1 MGLSERL
8 AAVNDQI
15 AAVCARTGRATSEV
29 TLVGVTKTFSPEIIK
44 SAIESG
50 LRTLGENRVQEA
62 STKITD
68 LNESVSQYNVKW
80 HLIGHL
86 QSIKVRRAVELFDAI
101 QTVDDIKLAERI
113 NAIAGEAGKLMPVFI
128 EVNLGNEDSKSGVAV
143 NQSLLLCDQTS
154 RLAHL
159 ELRGLMAVPPYLE
172 DPQEVRPFF
181 RRLRQLRD
189 EAQRTGAVGEHFKEL
204 SMGMSNDFEVAIEEG
219 ATLIRVGTAIFG
231 TRNQTNKTQ

>member
-1 MGLSERL
+1 MGLSDRL
-8 AAVNDQI
+8 AAINDRI
-15 AAVCARTGRATSEV
+15 AAVCARVGRATSEV

-50 LRTLGENRVQEA
+50 LRILGENRVQEA

-68 LNESVSQYNVKW
+68 LNQFASRYNVQW

-86 QSIKVRRAVELFDAI
+86 QSNKVRRAVELFDAI

-113 NAIAGEAGKLMPVFI
+113 DNIAGELRKPMPVFV
-128 EVNLGNEDSKSGVAV
+128 EVNLGNEDSKSGVATD
-143 NQSLLLCDQTS
+143 QALLLCDQMS
-154 RLAHL
+154 RFANL

-172 DPQEVRPFF
+172 DPVEMRPFF

-189 EAQRTGAVGEHFKEL
+189 EAQRVGVAGEHFKEL

-231 TRNQTNKTQ
+231 TRNQVNKTQ